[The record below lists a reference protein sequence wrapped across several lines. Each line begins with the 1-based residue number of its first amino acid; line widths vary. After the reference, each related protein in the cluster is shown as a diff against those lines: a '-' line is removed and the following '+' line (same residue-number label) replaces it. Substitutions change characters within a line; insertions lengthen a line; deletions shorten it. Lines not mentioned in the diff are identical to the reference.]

1 MNLAAPCRL
10 YLNSL
15 LHYIMKN
22 QKMQIEFCCICII
35 SKNETIQ
42 FRRGNMSDFSK
53 SECFKRWIES
63 IHYLVID
70 FPKYFRN
77 NADVQGESKANQPAK

>member
-1 MNLAAPCRL
+1 
-10 YLNSL
+10 
-15 LHYIMKN
+15 
-22 QKMQIEFCCICII
+22 
-35 SKNETIQ
+35 
-42 FRRGNMSDFSK
+42 MSDFSK

-70 FPKYFRN
+70 FPKCFRN